1 MATILVQYLQLRFYI
16 LKRKMD
22 CTQDFDLV
30 LFGGTGDLV
39 ARKLI
44 PALYRAY
51 KYEHIPS
58 TARIISLGRTEFTQ
72 SEYCTY
78 IYSRALEAGVKLD
91 DNIWTKFCNLI
102 HYIKIDANAEEDYKQ
117 LDRFLNKD
125 IANVYYLSTAP
136 NLFKAICKNLANA
149 KLNHPNSRIVL
160 EKPLGN
166 NLETANEINDFVA
179 KFFTEQQIYRIDH
192 YLGKESVQNLMAIR
206 FGNTLFEA
214 LWRRQWISSIQI
226 TISESLGIDSRGE
239 FYDQTGALR
248 DMLQNHLLQLL
259 CIVAME
265 PPFSLDADTVRNEKL
280 KVLQSLKPLN
290 EDDVLHNVVRG
301 QYKAGASD
309 GAPVKGYLEED
320 DIPENSQTETFVAL
334 KAEIQNWRWA
344 GVPFYLRTGKRLQEK
359 VAEIVIQFK
368 DIPCK
373 IFPSSVNN
381 FANRLIIRLQPEE
394 TVQLYFLAKQPGDTN
409 KLQPVYLDLDF
420 SKMFTNARRIE
431 GYERLLLD
439 VIRGKLTL
447 FVRRDEQEAAWKWV
461 EPILNTWQKLNVTPK
476 VYTAGTWGPSTSSTL
491 LARDGLSWHEELA

>member
-1 MATILVQYLQLRFYI
+1 
-16 LKRKMD
+16 MD

-39 ARKLI
+39 TRKLI
-44 PALYRAY
+44 PALYSAH
-51 KYEHIPS
+51 KYQHIPA
-58 TARIISLGRTEFTQ
+58 TARIIALGRSDLTQ

-78 IYSRALEAGVKLD
+78 IRDKALEAEMELD
-91 DNIWTKFCNLI
+91 DNVWKKFCTLI
-102 HYIKIDANAEEDYKQ
+102 HYMKLEANTADDYKQ
-117 LDRFLNKD
+117 LSGLLNKN

-136 NLFKAICKNLANA
+136 NLFKAICKNLADVN
-149 KLNHPNSRIVL
+149 LNHPNSRIVL

-166 NLETANEINDFVA
+166 NLETSNEINDFVA

-226 TISESLGIDSRGE
+226 TIAESLGIDSRGE

-280 KVLQSLKPLN
+280 KVLQSLKPLS
-290 EDDVLHNVVRG
+290 EEEVLHNVVRG
-301 QYKAGASD
+301 QYKAGASE
-309 GAPVKGYLEED
+309 GVPVKGYLEEED
-320 DIPENSQTETFVAL
+320 VPANSKTETFVAL

-373 IFPSSVNN
+373 IFPASVNN
-381 FANRLIIRLQPEE
+381 FANRLIIHLQPEE

-409 KLQPVYLDLDF
+409 QLQPVYLDLDF
-420 SKMFTNARRIE
+420 NKMFTNSRRTE

-439 VIRGKLTL
+439 AIRGNLTL

-461 EPILNTWQKLNVTPK
+461 EPILDAWQKLNIPPK
-476 VYTAGTWGPSTSSTL
+476 TYTAGAWGPSTSSTL
-491 LARDGLSWHEELA
+491 LARDGISWHEELA